1 MKRRGAVAQHLG
13 DAIEE
18 ASPLAY
24 RPAKPLDNTDLTNAY
39 RKKMAK
45 VYVARALREI
55 GFTGGS

>member
-1 MKRRGAVAQHLG
+1 LLLGKRLTE
-13 DAIEE
+13 DLIEE
-18 ASPLAY
+18 ASALAY

-55 GFTGGS
+55 QGETV